1 MCLLAEVF
9 PLVDCAL
16 WHSLQ
21 ADVSMSLSS
30 EGTVFDMAYGG
41 GMSSVMHQILQSHI
55 SVSK

>member
-16 WHSLQ
+16 WHNLQ

-41 GMSSVMHQILQSHI
+41 GMSSVMHLQSHI